1 MSIDLADERTAR
13 IALAHAT
20 FPADSLTRRLIA
32 EHGCAGTVQLALSG
46 KRPPGITELGFD
58 TWLSHT
64 RAKLDPVRLE
74 RVFSQTEE
82 LSLTVFTP
90 DDPEWRSSGLTD
102 LGVRAPL
109 ALWARGDTTLLGRP
123 RSERIAVAGAR
134 AGTQYGHYVA
144 RDLVAGLLHTGHTIV
159 STAATGTAATA
170 HRAAL
175 IGGGQTIAVLAHGLA
190 RSFSEGTDTLI
201 EQIAERGLALS
212 EASPDQ
218 ETTKQRFEQRERLLA
233 ALTAATVIVEAS
245 RTSTLGILIDEAT
258 ALHRPIGAV
267 PGPVTNGTSAL
278 GNRLINKGSAT
289 LIASAEDIRKLIAD
303 TADRSAATPRAGRST
318 ARRNPLPSIDKIGRQ
333 ETSDAPHAGLGR

>member
-1 MSIDLADERTAR
+1 MVPVVASPTLRPYTGAVSRV
-13 IALAHAT
+13 
-20 FPADSLTRRLIA
+20 RRSC
-32 EHGCAGTVQLALSG
+32 ETH
-46 KRPPGITELGFD
+46 
-58 TWLSHT
+58 
-64 RAKLDPVRLE
+64 
-74 RVFSQTEE
+74 
-82 LSLTVFTP
+82 
-90 DDPEWRSSGLTD
+90 
-102 LGVRAPL
+102 
-109 ALWARGDTTLLGRP
+109 
-123 RSERIAVAGAR
+123 
-134 AGTQYGHYVA
+134 
-144 RDLVAGLLHTGHTIV
+144 VAGLLHTGHTIV

-190 RSFSEGTDTLI
+190 RRFSEGTDTLI

-218 ETTKQRFEQRERLLA
+218 ETTKQRFEQRERLLT

-278 GNRLINKGSAT
+278 GNRLINEHAAT

-303 TADRSAATPRAGRST
+303 TAVRPATTPRAGRNP
-318 ARRNPLPSIDKIGRQ
+318 ARRNPLPTIDKIGRQ
-333 ETSDAPHAGLGR
+333 GISQASPERGQVNAPRHR